1 MAEGGTIPSLS
12 FEEDILCCSIC
23 MEEYEDPRALPC
35 LHTFCYKCLV
45 QINES
50 SGDAVRRIFIK
61 CPLCAEL
68 HQIPKETG
76 VAGFR
81 KDFRIKNLI
90 DHSETKSPVAVAS
103 SIPRDV
109 SQEEII
115 SSEMDSESCS
125 IHLGERLMYFCES
138 SSCQMDICEKCWS
151 CDHDTHSVKLLSKKV
166 NDARDAVQ
174 QQMDKT
180 IDKINAQINILIN
193 GSEKMT
199 NQYEEAMINLRMKV
213 VKMEE
218 KIECSVQKVCNT
230 LQEKRKAEEQ
240 KMTDELQDLCALQDT
255 FVELKDSLEK
265 ENLPHTS
272 KAFNKY
278 ALMNDK
284 LHELTTGPDEW
295 NITYTTVNV
304 PELNIST
311 AFEEAVEAELKV
323 EQNSEITLGTKPQES
338 NENMSEKIEKDDGI
352 ERWEDISKEDLKDQK
367 DAEPSAE
374 SKQESL
380 YKLPGHEKPV
390 VSKPWALQK
399 GVDVLT
405 GVQKGFRLF
414 HGIQKG
420 LVKGI
425 QKGFQAGAKKPP
437 RKEVEKKNTEVKK
450 TIRIEAL
457 RWEEFVVKNK
467 ANIEGMV
474 SSGNGVLLIA
484 AQNRV
489 ISYNTFSTPPQK
501 IHEGS
506 LPGIDAISDV
516 TVAYSSRH
524 NTKVIA
530 TLDCKRKLLTL
541 HTLGNYHLHDQPLP
555 KRTGKTIASSGPFL
569 GITYNV
575 GARSNIGVYSIDQ
588 DQNEITCTCKE
599 DAQIPFKYGRIR
611 SLSMFTSPDAGRPV
625 LIGTCVFIPE
635 KSQKSEAA
643 LVALTSDEE
652 ELWSLTFDD
661 IDPTATN
668 FDLRGVAC
676 DSENVFVLNNKLNV
690 VYYISDRGKCVK
702 TLNFLNT
709 PPSFHFTAPCHICL
723 DWDKKSLY
731 IAHHKDVVSKFT
743 FA

>member
-1 MAEGGTIPSLS
+1 MAEGGTFTSLS

-45 QINES
+45 QIDES
-50 SGDAVRRIFIK
+50 SGDTSRRIFLK

-90 DHSETKSPVAVAS
+90 DHSETKSPVAVS
-103 SIPRDV
+103 SSGPIPRDV
-109 SQEEII
+109 SEEEIT
-115 SSEMDSESCS
+115 SSDVDSESCS
-125 IHLGERLMYFCES
+125 VHSGERLMYFCES
-138 SSCQMDICEKCWS
+138 SSCQKYICEKCWS
-151 CDHDTHSVKLLSKKV
+151 SDHDTHSVKLLSKKIS
-166 NDARDAVQ
+166 DARDAVQ
-174 QQMDKT
+174 QQMGKT
-180 IDKINAQINILIN
+180 IEKINSQINILIN

-199 NQYEEAMINLRMKV
+199 NQYEEAMINLRMKA

-218 KIECSVQKVCNT
+218 KLECSVQKVCNT
-230 LQEKRKAEEQ
+230 LQESRKAEEQ
-240 KMTDELQDLCALQDT
+240 KMADELQKLCALQDT

-278 ALMNDK
+278 ALMNEK
-284 LHELTTGPDEW
+284 LHQLTTGLDEW

-304 PELNIST
+304 PELKISA

-323 EQNSEITLGTKPQES
+323 EENTEITLGTKPQES
-338 NENMSEKIEKDDGI
+338 NGNMSGKNENDGGV
-352 ERWEDISKEDLKDQK
+352 ERWEEILKEDLKDQT
-367 DAEPSAE
+367 DAEPRGE
-374 SKQESL
+374 SKQEGL
-380 YKLPGHEKPV
+380 YKLPGKEKPV
-390 VSKPWALQK
+390 VSKTWALQK

-437 RKEVEKKNTEVKK
+437 RKEAEKKNAEVKK

-457 RWEEFVVKNK
+457 RWEEFAVKNMV
-467 ANIEGMV
+467 NIEGMA
-474 SSGNGVLLIA
+474 SSGNGVLLKA

-489 ISYNTFSTPPQK
+489 ISYDTFSIPPQK
-501 IHEGS
+501 IHEGP
-506 LPGIDAISDV
+506 LPGSEAINAI
-516 TVAYSSRH
+516 TVASSPRH

-530 TLDCKRKLLTL
+530 TLDCKKKLFTL
-541 HTLGNYHLHDQPLP
+541 HTLGNLHLHDQPLP
-555 KRTGKTIASSGPFL
+555 RRTSKTIASSGPFL

-575 GARSNIGVYSIDQ
+575 GTRSNVGVYSIDQ
-588 DQNEITCTCKE
+588 DENEITCKE
-599 DAQIPFKYGRIR
+599 EAQIPFKYGRIR
-611 SLSMFTSPDAGRPV
+611 SLSMLTSPDGERPV
-625 LIGTCVFIPE
+625 FIGACVFIPGKSE
-635 KSQKSEAA
+635 KSEVA
-643 LVALTSDEE
+643 LVALTLGEE

-661 IDPTATN
+661 IDPNTTN
-668 FDLRGVAC
+668 FDLRGVVC
-676 DSENVFVLNNKLNV
+676 DNENVFVLNNKLNV
-690 VYYISDRGKCVK
+690 VYYVSNGGKCVK
-702 TLNFLNT
+702 TLSFLDT
-709 PPSFHFTAPCHICL
+709 PPLFHFAAPWHICL

-731 IAHHKDVVSKFT
+731 ITHQRDVVSRFT
-743 FA
+743 LA